1 VRGKANLG
9 LQWQHWP
16 GYEDAAE
23 IVSGTPTSTT
33 GGPAHDLFNLNGGSQ
48 PTQDVGLPSVLR

>member
-16 GYEDAAE
+16 GDEDAAE